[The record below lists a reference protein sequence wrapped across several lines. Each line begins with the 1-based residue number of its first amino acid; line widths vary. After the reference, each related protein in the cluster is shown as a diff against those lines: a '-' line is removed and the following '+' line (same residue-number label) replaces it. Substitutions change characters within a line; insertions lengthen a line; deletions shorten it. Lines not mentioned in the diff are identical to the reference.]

1 MEKVSV
7 IIPAYN
13 CAKNIGKCLDSLE
26 RQEYG
31 NIEVLVVDDGSTDD
45 LSRVVESYGQVT
57 LIRKEN
63 GGVASAR
70 NTGLDAATGDYIMF
84 VDSDDYLDDGCIQA
98 LMQEAKKQPADI
110 IRFRF
115 MWEYP
120 NGTVMYDTNELPSRT
135 YLTKEDFP
143 QNVYHHMLA
152 GIRFNSVWRQLFR
165 RDVIE
170 GVRFR
175 TDVQTVEDAMF
186 NVDAYTRAQSMLLVD
201 GVYYHYYQS
210 GMGLTGNALHILDK
224 YRCNIRF
231 SKFLIQ
237 HLSSWGMDTPG
248 NRIRA
253 VFRLVIIT
261 MRKLRSFQK
270 TRNGLKSRL

>member
-13 CAKNIGKCLDSLE
+13 CAKSIGKCLDSLE

-143 QNVYHHMLA
+143 QNVYHHMLV
-152 GIRFNSVWRQLFR
+152 GIRFNSV
-165 RDVIE
+165 
-170 GVRFR
+170 
-175 TDVQTVEDAMF
+175 
-186 NVDAYTRAQSMLLVD
+186 
-201 GVYYHYYQS
+201 
-210 GMGLTGNALHILDK
+210 
-224 YRCNIRF
+224 
-231 SKFLIQ
+231 
-237 HLSSWGMDTPG
+237 
-248 NRIRA
+248 
-253 VFRLVIIT
+253 
-261 MRKLRSFQK
+261 
-270 TRNGLKSRL
+270 